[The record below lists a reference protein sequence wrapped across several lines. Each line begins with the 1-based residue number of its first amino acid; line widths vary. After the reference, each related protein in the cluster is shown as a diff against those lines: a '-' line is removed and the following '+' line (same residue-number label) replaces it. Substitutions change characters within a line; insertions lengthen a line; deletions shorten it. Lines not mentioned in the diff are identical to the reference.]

1 MRACAQPIFEIGAL
15 VHSATPPHLLY
26 YNGSMRLKHLFPIL
40 GYFFLLGLGVGHRFA
55 SPQKIVAKES
65 WGLFATIPPSEATQ
79 GSVLGTR
86 DIIQAGECVLAV
98 EGGMILTHVN
108 KSCALPASY
117 VPPGLTRITSIPTT
131 GTEYLR
137 GGDILNYL
145 NQLYGAAKTSGF
157 NLSVVSAYR
166 SYSTQVATFNYW
178 VSQSGYAAALM
189 GSARPGHSE
198 HQLGTV
204 VDLGLVGN
212 SDFASFT
219 ASPAAGWVAK
229 NAYKF
234 GFTVS
239 YQPGKESI
247 TGYISEPWHIR
258 YVGIKLATQLYQQK
272 LTLEEYLTRE

>member
-40 GYFFLLGLGVGHRFA
+40 GYFLLLGVGVGNRFA
-55 SPQKIVAKES
+55 SPKEIVAEES
-65 WGLFATIPPSEATQ
+65 WGLFAAVPPAEATQ
-79 GSVLGTR
+79 GSVLGAR
-86 DIIQAGECVLAV
+86 NAFNPSEIILPIVGDMVLA
-98 EGGMILTHVN
+98 HVN
-108 KSCALPASY
+108 KVYALPASY
-117 VPPGLTRITSIPTT
+117 VPPGLTRITSIPSS

-137 GGDILNYL
+137 ASVLLYL
-145 NQLYGAAKTSGF
+145 YPLFIAAENAGF

-166 SYSTQVATFNYW
+166 SYATQVATFNYW
-178 VSQSGYAAALM
+178 VSRYGYSAATT

-212 SDFASFT
+212 SDFGNFT

-229 NAYKF
+229 NASKF

-247 TGYISEPWHIR
+247 TGYIWEPWHIR
-258 YVGIKLATQLYQQK
+258 WVGVKLATKLYK
-272 LTLEEYLTRE
+272 KGLTLEEYLRQ